1 MAITVDQLN
10 IELTANSQTASTAIE
25 QLAKSLER
33 LQAILSGVASSNKA
47 VSTSF
52 KGQAANANAAAK
64 SINNYNTASKS
75 ATKTTQA
82 LTQRLAQ
89 KISTTMILVSVFRS
103 AARAMGEWLKESND
117 YIESVNL
124 FNVTM
129 GEGADAARRYAD
141 SVSAAMGIDVKEW
154 MQYQGTF
161 KNLAAGFGVA
171 ADKADVMS
179 QNLTQLS
186 YDMASFFNTDVETA
200 FDKLSS
206 AMAGQVKGL
215 REFGIDTTVASLQE
229 YALSKG
235 IDAKV
240 RSMSQAEKAL
250 LRYNYIVEKSI
261 IMQGDMA
268 RTIITPAN
276 SLRILSAQLTQMKR
290 ALGNVISVIVVRFI
304 PYIQAMVQVIT
315 QAAASLARLFGFN
328 AEDFEADLSGLG
340 GGLAGGFED
349 AEESLDGVSGS
360 LNKIKKQLMGFD
372 ELNIINNPENGGGG
386 GSGSGGIGGAGL
398 DLDALE
404 YDFLKNLKMTKIDEL
419 KEKMS
424 DILKDV
430 GSIGTAIAG
439 WKLLNFSK
447 ELALVHPQL
456 AAILKT
462 VAGVAISIAGFSLE
476 FSGAKE
482 IGNGTAGL
490 WDYIKTAIGAALGI
504 AGSLIVFGTGPL
516 GWTIGIVGAV
526 SIFLVG
532 FSIGYNEK
540 QVREDLESRFGDIAL
555 TVEEVKNYAEKITT
569 SEISL
574 KIDLYVEEKDLL
586 DNLKKNLEE
595 AMNTLQ
601 RYNFRVKL
609 GLTVDQS
616 SYESAVDNYIQ
627 QATDYLTQK
636 QIVAALSVDI
646 LLGGTPEGDSLSEFA
661 ASFYTAQQQ
670 KLSELGTKLKSAV
683 SEGFVGGVWI
693 EDKFKEAVK
702 LQEEIQAILQ
712 YVSDVEYEAQL
723 TAIKMDAVGI
733 EMNAESFKGILQ
745 DAEETI
751 QAQMDNLEGIRL
763 ENLKVAKMQF
773 DENIKNGKAEAEAKD
788 LYDKAVAAAQEEFLN
803 GKLELEYG
811 TINFG
816 LDTLMGKFETELKT
830 AEPVFGTT
838 FQDVFE
844 SGMMMGVRNADEI
857 YEQPLHVLMADLE
870 SAYYTQMSELDI
882 SSAARQ
888 NIAELVAELQPS
900 KKQLQEIADNS
911 IKAGETVPEYVC
923 KGLSNFAKL
932 EAIADASEVPNHIIG
947 EMLST
952 DSSFLDLLATAE
964 DAGKNINENTARG
977 LLSNLQVVEDAA
989 NGTITLINDTI
1000 GEKTYQITPELV
1012 QNLKDLGV
1020 NLTEGLYDGIEEEHN
1035 EKKSLWDKICDF
1047 FGWDF
1052 KTKNEINS
1060 PSKLFYR
1067 YGENIIQGL
1076 WNGLSSMWNQLK
1088 TWWNGLSLA
1097 SLKIKTPHITWT
1109 YENVK
1114 DGFMKSLLTKLNLP
1128 TSVPKMNISWYA
1140 DGGFPNM
1147 GEMFIA
1153 REAGPELV
1161 GSIGNK
1167 TAVANNDQII
1177 AGIEGGVYRA
1187 MMAANATKQGGSQTI
1202 RIINEIDG
1210 DVVGE
1215 KVIEYHNGRVLQT
1228 GASPLLV

>member
-476 FSGAKE
+476 FRGAEE

-526 SIFLVG
+526 SVFIAG
-532 FSIGYNEK
+532 FTVGYNEK
-540 QVREDLESRFGDIAL
+540 QLREDLEDRFGEMAL
-555 TVEEVKNYAEKITT
+555 TAEQIEAFAANLTT
-569 SEISL
+569 TELSL
-574 KIDLYVEEKDLL
+574 KIDLYVEEKELL
-586 DNLKKNLEE
+586 DNLKKKLEE
-595 AMNTLQ
+595 SMSALEG
-601 RYNFRVKL
+601 YNFRVKL
-609 GLTVDQS
+609 GLSIDQS
-616 SYESAVDNYIQ
+616 SYQLAVDDYVQ

-636 QIVAALSVDI
+636 QVVAALSVDI
-646 LLGGTPEGDSLSEFA
+646 LIGGTPEGDSLSDFTT
-661 ASFYTAQQQ
+661 SFYATQQQ
-670 KLSELGTKLKSAV
+670 KLTELGSKLKNTVA
-683 SEGFVGGVWI
+683 EGFSDGVWI
-693 EDKFKEAVK
+693 EDKFKEAIE
-702 LQEEIQAILQ
+702 LQEEIQEIIN
-712 YVSDVEYEAQL
+712 YVSDVEYQATL
-723 TAIKMDAVGI
+723 SAIRLDAKSLEMDA
-733 EMNAESFKGILQ
+733 ASFKGILEQ
-745 DAEETI
+745 AGTAIEEK
-751 QAQMDNLEGIRL
+751 MKDLEGIRL
-763 ENLKVAKMQF
+763 EAIKVAEMQF
-773 DENIKNGKAEAEAKD
+773 DQNILNGMAEKEAKTI
-788 LYDKAVAAAQEEFLN
+788 YDSAVSAAQKAFED
-803 GKLELEYG
+803 GKLELNYG
-811 TINFG
+811 TVDFG
-816 LDTLMGKFETELKT
+816 VQVLQDKFAAELEMAT
-830 AEPVFGTT
+830 PVFSTT
-838 FQDVFE
+838 LRDALE
-844 SGMMMGVRNADEI
+844 SSYLVGVRNPEEI
-857 YEQPLHVLMADLE
+857 YEQPVINLISGLQDTY
-870 SAYYTQMSELDI
+870 SAEMRNLDI
-882 SSAARQ
+882 SSAARK
-888 NIAELVAELQPS
+888 NLEDLIETLQPS
-900 KKQLQEIADNS
+900 KKQYQEIADAA
-911 IKAGETVPEYVC
+911 IKAGETVPEYVS
-923 KGLSNFAKL
+923 KGLSDIAKL
-932 EAIADASEVPNHIIG
+932 EAIADNTRAQSYLIG

-964 DAGKNINENTARG
+964 NAGKDINEETARG
-977 LLSNLQVVEDAA
+977 LMSNLQVVEDAA

-1000 GEKTYQITPELV
+1000 GEKTYEITPELV

-1020 NLTEGLYDGIEEEHN
+1020 NITDGLYDGIEAEHN

-1047 FGWDF
+1047 FGWEF

-1109 YENVK
+1109 YEIMK
-1114 DGFMKSLLTKLNLP
+1114 DGFMKSLLTKFNLP
-1128 TSVPKMNISWYA
+1128 TSIPKMNISWYA
-1140 DGGFPNM
+1140 EGGFPNM

>member
-33 LQAILSGVASSNKA
+33 LQTILSGVSSSNKA

-52 KGQAANANAAAK
+52 NGTATNANAAAK
-64 SINNYNTASKS
+64 SMNNYNTASKS

-398 DLDALE
+398 NLDALE

-419 KEKMS
+419 KDKVK
-424 DILKDV
+424 DILADI

-447 ELALVHPQL
+447 QL
-456 AAILKT
+456 AAVMPE
-462 VAGVAISIAGFSLE
+462 VASLLEIVSGIAIAIAGFSLE
-476 FSGAKE
+476 FRGAEE

-516 GWTIGIVGAV
+516 GWTIGIVGVV
-526 SIFLVG
+526 SVFIAG
-532 FSIGYNEK
+532 FTVGYNEK
-540 QVREDLESRFGDIAL
+540 QIREDLESRFGDIAL
-555 TVEEVKNYAEKITT
+555 TVEEIKNYANKITT
-569 SEISL
+569 SEMAL
-574 KIDLYVEEKDLL
+574 KIDVYVEENELL
-586 DNLKKNLEE
+586 DSLKKNLEDS
-595 AMNTLQ
+595 MTTLE

-609 GLTVDQS
+609 GLTVDSS
-616 SYESAVDNYIQ
+616 SYEAAIDNFVQ
-627 QATDYLTQK
+627 QAADYMTQK
-636 QIVAALSVDI
+636 QVVTALSVDI
-646 LLGGTPEGDSLSEFA
+646 LIGDTAEGDSLSEFA
-661 ASFYTAQQQ
+661 TSFYATQHQ
-670 KLSELGTKLKSAV
+670 KLSELGSKLKTAV
-683 SEGFVGGVWI
+683 SEGFVDGVWI
-693 EDKFKEAVK
+693 EDKFREAIE
-702 LQEEIQAILQ
+702 LQEEIQEILN
-712 YVSDVEYEAQL
+712 YVSDIEYQATLSAIRLDAQSL
-723 TAIKMDAVGI
+723 DMDAD
-733 EMNAESFKGILQ
+733 SFKGIMEQ
-745 DAEETI
+745 AGTAIEEK
-751 QAQMDNLEGIRL
+751 MKDLEGIRL
-763 ENLKVAKMQF
+763 EALKVAEMQF
-773 DENIKNGKAEAEAKD
+773 DQNILDGMAEKEAKEI
-788 LYDKAVAAAQEEFLN
+788 YDSAVSAAQKAFEDGKMELN
-803 GKLELEYG
+803 FG
-811 TINFG
+811 TVDFG
-816 LDTLMGKFETELKT
+816 LDVLQDKFAKELEVAEPLFGASVRDAFETGLIL
-830 AEPVFGTT
+830 
-838 FQDVFE
+838 
-844 SGMMMGVRNADEI
+844 SVRNPEEL
-857 YEQPLHVLMADLE
+857 YEKPVIELVSSLQTTYCD
-870 SAYYTQMSELDI
+870 SFKNLDI
-882 SSAARQ
+882 SSAART
-888 NIAELVAELQPS
+888 NIEELVKTLQPS
-900 KKQLQEIADNS
+900 KKQLQELADS
-911 IKAGETVPEYVC
+911 AIKAGRTVPDYVS
-923 KGLSNFAKL
+923 KGLSDIAKL
-932 EAIADASEVPNHIIG
+932 EAIADNARAQSYLIG

-964 DAGKNINENTARG
+964 NAGKDINEETARG
-977 LLSNLQVVEDAA
+977 LMSNLQVVEDAA

-1000 GEKTYQITPELV
+1000 GEKTYEITPELV

-1020 NLTEGLYDGIEEEHN
+1020 NITDGLYDGIEAEHN

-1076 WNGLSSMWNQLK
+1076 WNGLSGMWSQLK
-1088 TWWNGLSLA
+1088 TWWSGLSLA
-1097 SLKIKTPHITWT
+1097 SLNIKTPHITWT
-1109 YENVK
+1109 YETMK
-1114 DGFMKSLLTKLNLP
+1114 DGFMKSLLTKFNLP

-1161 GSIGNK
+1161 GTIGNK
-1167 TAVANNDQII
+1167 TAVANNDQIVS
-1177 AGIEGGVYRA
+1177 GIESGVYRA
-1187 MMAANATKQGGSQTI
+1187 MMAANSVNRGGSQTI

-1215 KVIEYHNGRVLQT
+1215 KVIQYHNGKVLQT
-1228 GASPLLV
+1228 GVSPLLV